1 MATQEELTA
10 ALNVMEEALSG
21 QKEAKL
27 EELKSAIQEAQN
39 LNSDSYTE
47 TSFAVLTE
55 AVETASAAAENPE
68 STLAEILQQISAL
81 DAARKALIAD
91 MDWPALDAQIEAA
104 ESIKKS
110 QYTTASYQYMYNTL
124 VEAREMRALP
134 DTNPPS
140 QEEIDELADELEAR
154 IASLVPLSSG
164 SGGTTVTFE
173 PASGEEFGELQDAVS
188 AAKEKLG
195 DSADGNVILQAAET
209 ALEDREISSDGVKA
223 LILVLGSLEPSSGET
238 VTADRTA
245 LDDSDDSSR
254 GDRREKMTA
263 LISR

>member
-1 MATQEELTA
+1 MMILWRRQEELTA
-10 ALNVMEEALSG
+10 ALDVMEKALAG
-21 QKEAKL
+21 QKAAKL

-47 TSFAVLTE
+47 TSFAALTE

-91 MDWPALDAQIEAA
+91 MDWSALDAQIEAA

-134 DTNPPS
+134 DTNLPS
-140 QEEIDELADELEAR
+140 QEEIDALADELEAR

-173 PASGEEFGELQDAVS
+173 PASGEEFDRLQDAVS
-188 AAKEKLG
+188 TAKEKLG
-195 DSADGNVILQAAET
+195 GLRGRKCHPSGSGNGSGGQKDQLRRSESADFGSRFTGTVFRRDGNGRQ
-209 ALEDREISSDGVKA
+209 R
-223 LILVLGSLEPSSGET
+223 GSGC
-238 VTADRTA
+238 
-245 LDDSDDSSR
+245 SDDSSR
-254 GDRREKMTA
+254 GDRSDK
-263 LISR
+263 